1 MSANRYLMK
10 RWGIILLFLPIGLI
24 AQIKRTVKPGWRSI
38 ATAGFAAG
46 ESGASPVFQLSG
58 GITYNRFF
66 YGIGMGYDPYEFNS
80 FPLFADWRMSFGKQQ
95 LVFVYA
101 MPGYNIPGKFTKEVN
116 FFSDVDEKMK
126 GGFYM
131 DAGIGY
137 RIPLALLHRLSF
149 SAGYVR
155 KSLSHEK
162 IYSYP
167 CGIVPCTDLPQPDKY
182 VYRYSYGLIT
192 TKLSW
197 ELGK

>member
-1 MSANRYLMK
+1 MK
-10 RWGIILLFLPIGLI
+10 RVGIVLLFLPIGLL
-24 AQIKRTVKPGWRSI
+24 AQSKRTVKPGWRSI
-38 ATAGFAAG
+38 ATAGFTAG
-46 ESGASPVFQLSG
+46 ESGANPVFQLSG
-58 GITYNRFF
+58 GITYSRFF
-66 YGIGMGYDPYEFNS
+66 NGIGIGYDLYESNS
-80 FPLFADWRMSFGKQQ
+80 FPLFADWRMGLGKQK

-101 MPGYNIPGKFTKEVN
+101 MPGYNIPGKFTKEVSG
-116 FFSDVDEKMK
+116 FRTVKERQI

-137 RIPLALLHRLSF
+137 RIPLGLLHRLSF

-155 KSLSHEK
+155 KSFSHKK

-167 CGIVPCTDLPQPDKY
+167 CGIMPCIDPPAPDKY
-182 VYRYSYGLIT
+182 VYRYNYGLIT

>member
-1 MSANRYLMK
+1 MK
-10 RWGIILLFLPIGLI
+10 RWGIVLLFLPIGLT
-24 AQIKRTVKPGWRSI
+24 AQKKKMVKPGWRSI

-46 ESGASPVFQLSG
+46 KSGVSPVFQLSG
-58 GITYNRFF
+58 GITYSRFF
-66 YGIGMGYDPYEFNS
+66 NGIGIGYDLYELNS
-80 FPLFADWRMSFGKQQ
+80 FPLFADWRMSLGKQQ

-101 MPGYNIPGKFTKEVN
+101 LPGYNIPGKFTKEVDN
-116 FFSDVDEKMK
+116 FTTLTERQT

-137 RIPLALLHRLSF
+137 RIPLGILSRLSF

-155 KSLSHEK
+155 KSISHKK
-162 IYSYP
+162 IYTYP
-167 CGIVPCTDLPQPDKY
+167 CGIVPCTDPPAPDKY
-182 VYRYSYGLIT
+182 GYRYNYGLIT

>member
-1 MSANRYLMK
+1 MK
-10 RWGIILLFLPIGLI
+10 RACIVLLFLPGALL
-24 AQIKRTVKPGWRSI
+24 AQTKSTVKPGWRSI
-38 ATAGFAAG
+38 ATAGFSAG

-66 YGIGMGYDPYEFNS
+66 NGIGIGYDLYEFNS

-101 MPGYNIPGKFTKEVN
+101 MPGYNIPGKFTKEV
-116 FFSDVDEKMK
+116 SDFRTVNERQT
-126 GGFYM
+126 GGFFM

-137 RIPLALLHRLSF
+137 RIPLGIKNHLSF

-155 KSLSHEK
+155 KSAGHRK
-162 IYSYP
+162 AYTNP
-167 CGIVPCTDLPQPDKY
+167 CGIVPCTNSSPEKY
-182 VYRYSYGLIT
+182 FYRYNYGLIT

-197 ELGK
+197 ELGR